1 MSDPQVT
8 VPALGVEDRFARVR
22 ETLAFLR
29 RPGVSGLG
37 VVMLRT
43 RLVDDLV
50 QLEELGALE
59 HCAEMLAVTYGGR
72 A

>member
-1 MSDPQVT
+1 MSAVSHIS
-8 VPALGVEDRFARVR
+8 VEDRFARVR
-22 ETLAFLR
+22 ETLSHLR
-29 RPGVSGLG
+29 RPVASGMG
-37 VVMLRT
+37 MVMLRN

-59 HCAEMLAVTYGGR
+59 HCAEMLTVTYGGR

>member
-1 MSDPQVT
+1 MNSAVNPS
-8 VPALGVEDRFARVR
+8 VEERFARVR
-22 ETLAFLR
+22 ETIAKLR
-29 RPGVSGLG
+29 RPGVSGMGLP
-37 VVMLRT
+37 VLRM
-43 RLVDDLV
+43 RLVDDLI